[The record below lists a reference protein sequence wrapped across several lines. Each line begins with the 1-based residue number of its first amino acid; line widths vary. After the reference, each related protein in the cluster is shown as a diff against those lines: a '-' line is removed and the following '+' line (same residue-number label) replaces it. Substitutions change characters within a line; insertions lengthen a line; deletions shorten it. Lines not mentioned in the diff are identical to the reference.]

1 MVMSKRERY
10 IGIATIA
17 VVGILA
23 LDRLVVTP
31 LIDRKSDLDSK
42 LSSARD
48 DMDAATRLMSTSR
61 RLARDWRDMTGST
74 PGTGGPKLK
83 VTESDAESQILNS
96 IGEWAQSSGFNVQ
109 TTKRE
114 RTEKEKEFVKLTY
127 RVTATATMRQ
137 VGEFLWRMQTATVPV
152 RITDISMN
160 SRKDGADDLQ
170 VQLGIATIYRPPPA
184 ADGNNNQN
192 TARPAAASASARD

>member
-31 LIDRKSDLDSK
+31 LIDRKADLDSK

-61 RLARDWRDMTGST
+61 RLARDWRDMTGSAANG
-74 PGTGGPKLK
+74 GTKLK

-96 IGEWAQSSGFNVQ
+96 IGEWAQRSGFNVQ

-114 RTEKEKEFVKLTY
+114 RTEKEKDFVKLTY

-137 VGEFLWRMQTATVPV
+137 VGEFLWLMQTASVPV
-152 RITDISMN
+152 RITDIQMN
-160 SRKDGADDLQ
+160 SRKDGTDDLA
-170 VQLGIATIYRPPPA
+170 VQLGIATIYRPPPPP
-184 ADGNNNQN
+184 DGNNNP
-192 TARPAAASASARD
+192 ARPGNASASARD

>member
-1 MVMSKRERY
+1 MSKRERY

-31 LIDRKSDLDSK
+31 LIDRKSDLDTR

-48 DMDAATRLMSTSR
+48 DMDAANRLFATSR
-61 RLARDWRDMTGST
+61 RLQRDWRDMTGAALRN
-74 PGTGGPKLK
+74 PNDHKLK
-83 VTESDAESQILNS
+83 STESDAESQILNS
-96 IGEWAQSSGFNVQ
+96 IGEWAQYSGFNVQ

-114 RTEKEKEFVKLTY
+114 RTEKEKDFVKLTY

-137 VGEFLWRMQTATVPV
+137 VGEFLWRIQTTPVPV
-152 RITDISMN
+152 RVTDIQMN
-160 SRKDGADDLQ
+160 SRKDGTDDLA
-170 VQLGIATIYRPPPA
+170 VQLGIATIYLPPPPP
-184 ADGNNNQN
+184 DNTGPGNNAHPTN
-192 TARPAAASASARD
+192 ASASARD